1 MRQPVDRWLWRGG
14 VALLALVAIVG
25 TALVIA
31 LALGFNSPHPLHPPD
46 WEAADLPL
54 TLKAPPGATSVELLG
69 RSCDNFTLEV
79 EAVPLSTSGL
89 DGYGLVYRAQD
100 DAHYYAFAIGSD
112 GYYAILRVS
121 RSEETALVEWQ
132 QFPHVRRGLQ
142 TNRLRVA
149 CAGTSCD
156 FFINDERAATV
167 EDDTWLAGSAGLWAR
182 SLDDSAVTVRFER
195 ARVWV
200 ER

>member
-1 MRQPVDRWLWRGG
+1 MDRWLWRGG

-31 LALGFNSPHPLHPPD
+31 LALGFNSPRPLRPPD

-54 TLKAPPGATSVELLG
+54 TLQAPPDTTSVELLG
-69 RSCDNFTLEV
+69 RSYDDFTLEV
-79 EAVPLSTSGL
+79 EAVLLSTPGL

-112 GYYAILRVS
+112 GYYTVLRVAG
-121 RSEETALVEWQ
+121 SEETALVGWQ
-132 QFPHVRRGLQ
+132 QFPHIHRGLQ

-149 CAGTSCD
+149 CASASCD
-156 FFINDERAATV
+156 FFVNDEHAATV
-167 EDDTWLAGSAGLWAR
+167 EDDTWLAGDVGLWACN
-182 SLDDSAVTVRFER
+182 LNDGTVTARFER